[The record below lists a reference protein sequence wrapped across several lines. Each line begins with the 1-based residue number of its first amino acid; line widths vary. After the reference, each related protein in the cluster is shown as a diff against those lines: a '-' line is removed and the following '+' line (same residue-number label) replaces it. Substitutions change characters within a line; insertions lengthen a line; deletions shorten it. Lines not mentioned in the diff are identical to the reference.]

1 MWHILG
7 ILVAAYGGLALVLYF
22 FQARMVFYPEIGREI
37 IATPGQAGLPYEDIR
52 LTTSDA
58 T

>member
-1 MWHILG
+1 MAFWLRPMAGSRWCCI
-7 ILVAAYGGLALVLYF
+7 F
-22 FQARMVFYPEIGREI
+22 FQARMVFYPGIGREI
-37 IATPGQAGLPYEDIR
+37 IATPGQAGLPYGDIR